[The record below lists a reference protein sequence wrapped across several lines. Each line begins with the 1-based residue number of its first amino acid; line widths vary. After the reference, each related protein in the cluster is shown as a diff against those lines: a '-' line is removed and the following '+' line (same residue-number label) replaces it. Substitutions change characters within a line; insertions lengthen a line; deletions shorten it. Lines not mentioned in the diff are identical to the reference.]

1 MRTSSGFRVKG
12 GKEGAQKFARS
23 LIYILQ
29 RGSTYVDKDGKQC
42 RAEVLHRLRGELRM
56 AGWRNVSRLDYDDFE
71 RMGCMIVHASYYCT
85 WRKPSKRLVRVIA
98 LPWCPMPV
106 ARVI

>member
-1 MRTSSGFRVKG
+1 MRTSNGFRVKG

-29 RGSTYVDKDGKQC
+29 RGSIYVDKDGKRC
-42 RAEVLHRLRGELRM
+42 NAEPLHRLRSELRY

-71 RMGCMIVHASYYCT
+71 RMGCLIVHASYACSY
-85 WRKPSKRLVRVIA
+85 RKPSKRLIQVIA

-106 ARVI
+106 IRVI